1 MAFTVVMPQQGNS
14 VETCIIYRWR
24 KNIGEPVA
32 KGEILLDIETDKAV
46 LEIESGAAG
55 LLLETYYQAGDE
67 VPVKTPIAV
76 IGQAGEQPA
85 ALPVS
90 ATDALMASPRARK
103 RAAQNGVDLT
113 TQIGSGAQGRIIE
126 RDVLTATLPR
136 LTPAARALVESG
148 MPIPPNGTGLGGR
161 ITSEDVLAA
170 AAGETSSPPP
180 AVEPEPQAL
189 KPLPTTTDPVTIV
202 PLRGVR
208 KVTAERMLASLQT
221 AAQLTLT
228 ASADARALQAYR
240 ARLKA
245 SDAPLE
251 LSDISFNDLILFA
264 VARTLRTFP
273 DLNATLTADAIS
285 QYATVNLGFAVDSPR
300 GLLVPVIRG
309 ADRLSLHA
317 LARESN
323 RLIESAGKLTSA
335 DLNGGTFTVTN
346 LGSFGIETFTPILN
360 PPQVAILGVGKID
373 LKPIQIDADVQF
385 IPHLHLSLTIDHRA
399 VDGAPAARFLQA
411 LCRNLA
417 QFDLLLAF

>member
-1 MAFTVVMPQQGNS
+1 
-14 VETCIIYRWR
+14 
-24 KNIGEPVA
+24 
-32 KGEILLDIETDKAV
+32 
-46 LEIESGAAG
+46 
-55 LLLETYYQAGDE
+55 
-67 VPVKTPIAV
+67 
-76 IGQAGEQPA
+76 
-85 ALPVS
+85 
-90 ATDALMASPRARK
+90 
-103 RAAQNGVDLT
+103 
-113 TQIGSGAQGRIIE
+113 
-126 RDVLTATLPR
+126 
-136 LTPAARALVESG
+136 

-170 AAGETSSPPP
+170 AAGEIIAPPP

-189 KPLPTTTDPVTIV
+189 TPLLTTTDQATVI

-208 KVTAERMLASLQT
+208 KVTAERLLASLQT
-221 AAQLTLT
+221 TAQLTLT

-245 SDAPLE
+245 SATSLE
-251 LSDISFNDLILFA
+251 LSEISLNDLILFA

-273 DLNATLTADAIS
+273 DLNATLTDDAIT
-285 QYATVNLGFAVDSPR
+285 QFATVNLGFAVDSPR
-300 GLLVPVIRG
+300 GLLVPVIHG

-317 LARESN
+317 LARESK
-323 RLIESAGKLTSA
+323 RLIESAGKLTSD

-373 LKPIQIDADVQF
+373 LKPVQVEAEVQF

>member
-1 MAFTVVMPQQGNS
+1 MASTVVMPQQGNS

-46 LEIESGAAG
+46 LEIESSAAG
-55 LLLETYYQAGDE
+55 ILLEIYYQAGDE
-67 VPVKTPIAV
+67 VPVKTPIAL

-85 ALPVS
+85 APPVS
-90 ATDALMASPRARK
+90 AADALMASPRARK
-103 RAAQNGVDLT
+103 RAAQNGVNLST
-113 TQIGSGAQGRIIE
+113 RIGSGAQGRIIE
-126 RDVLTATLPR
+126 RDVLAATLPR
-136 LTPAARALVESG
+136 LTPAARALIESG

-170 AAGETSSPPP
+170 SAGETIAPPP

-189 KPLPTTTDPVTIV
+189 TPLLTTTDHATVI

-221 AAQLTLT
+221 TAQLTLT

-245 SDAPLE
+245 SAASLE
-251 LSDISFNDLILFA
+251 LSDIGLNDLILFA

-273 DLNATLTADAIS
+273 DLNATLSEDAITQS
-285 QYATVNLGFAVDSPR
+285 ANVNLGFAVDSPR
-300 GLLVPVIRG
+300 GLLVPVIHG

-317 LARESN
+317 LARESK
-323 RLIESAGKLTSA
+323 RLIESAGKLTSN

-373 LKPIQIDADVQF
+373 LKPMQMDAEVQF
-385 IPHLHLSLTIDHRA
+385 IPYLHLSLTIDHRA

-411 LCRNLA
+411 LSRNFA